1 MAMFRLKWNSIG
13 LPENP
18 FLLILFF
25 LKRRTRKF
33 QKYQR
38 AILVSKSKSIKD
50 ILPILPKTSIFDQIK
65 INLGEKTEKV
75 TLVWES
81 TLFFYNHTGKLG
93 WSFNML
99 KIFPISAWNYAWWYA
114 HFMVWHCLWCE
125 HCSGLF

>member
-1 MAMFRLKWNSIG
+1 MKFNRSSRKSLS
-13 LPENP
+13 
-18 FLLILFF
+18 FDSFF

-50 ILPILPKTSIFDQIK
+50 ILLILPKTSIFDQIK

-75 TLVWES
+75 TLVSES

-93 WSFNML
+93 
-99 KIFPISAWNYAWWYA
+99 
-114 HFMVWHCLWCE
+114 
-125 HCSGLF
+125 